1 MMISA
6 PALIETLSDNP
17 DPCRQSGRGPD
28 LFARWNSAQPAAIT
42 RLAGGLD
49 QRARVVIGRHD
60 RRASMLDRAGRG
72 MAGLN
77 FTSMDYLGLSSH
89 KAITTA
95 TVRAAQKLPLASGG
109 TAAMTGLS
117 PQLLALERRVADSF
131 GLSDATVCAS
141 GWQALQAATATL
153 LGRKDHAIIDMN
165 AHPALKAGARLA
177 GAAVHTYPHASLEGV
192 ERRLARLR
200 RGDPDA
206 GLLVATSALFPTTA
220 TIPDLIGLI
229 ELCAAYRATL
239 LVDAA
244 HDFGAVGQR
253 GLGVA
258 ELQGLIGRI
267 DVVVGSF
274 AKTFG
279 SNGGFVAS
287 RNTAFQLAL
296 RLSGSGQAQSSA
308 LSPLQAAVI
317 LAAFD
322 LVFSPE
328 GTRRRARLM
337 ANSLRLRNRLVV
349 EGFHVLGQPG
359 PLVSV
364 MLQGVLFARAMTA
377 EAARRGVL
385 VNLLEAPHVPLHTP
399 RWRLQLMSEHTI
411 ADIDRLAEV
420 AVNARALLG
429 TAQAGAAPIFV
440 PTGFAD
446 S

>member
-1 MMISA
+1 MKKLRCAIYTRKSTEEG
-6 PALIETLSDNP
+6 LEQEFNTLD
-17 DPCRQSGRGPD
+17 
-28 LFARWNSAQPAAIT
+28 A
-42 RLAGGLD
+42 
-49 QRARVVIGRHD
+49 QRAACEAYIL
-60 RRASMLDRAGRG
+60 SQAGEG
-72 MAGLN
+72 WQ
-77 FTSMDYLGLSSH
+77 LGPEH
-89 KAITTA
+89 YDDGGW
-95 TVRAAQKLPLASGG
+95 SGG
-109 TAAMTGLS
+109 NMD
-117 PQLLALERRVADSF
+117 R
-131 GLSDATVCAS
+131 
-141 GWQALQAATATL
+141 
-153 LGRKDHAIIDMN
+153 
-165 AHPALKAGARLA
+165 PALKKPLNDIS
-177 GAAVHTYPHASLEGV
+177 V
-192 ERRLARLR
+192 
-200 RGDPDA
+200 
-206 GLLVATSALFPTTA
+206 
-220 TIPDLIGLI
+220 
-229 ELCAAYRATL
+229 
-239 LVDAA
+239 
-244 HDFGAVGQR
+244 
-253 GLGVA
+253 
-258 ELQGLIGRI
+258 GRI

-287 RNTAFQLAL
+287 RNTAFQL
-296 RLSGSGQAQSSA
+296 LSGSGQAQSSA

-328 GTRRRARLM
+328 GSRRRARLM

-377 EAARRGVL
+377 EAARRGFL